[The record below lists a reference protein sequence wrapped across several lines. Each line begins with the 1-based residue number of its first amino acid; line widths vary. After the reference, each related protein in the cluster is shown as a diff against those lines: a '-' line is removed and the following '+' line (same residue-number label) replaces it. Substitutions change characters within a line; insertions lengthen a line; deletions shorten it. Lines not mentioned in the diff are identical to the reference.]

1 MLNILIFINQN
12 MIHFFLPKTFAFTIN
27 YFLNYFIYPNEQKG
41 DDIEIWYDACGKS
54 SGNSN
59 PSIIAFPF

>member
-1 MLNILIFINQN
+1 

-41 DDIEIWYDACGKS
+41 DDIEI
-54 SGNSN
+54 
-59 PSIIAFPF
+59 